1 MSAVPAMKGL
11 LTVMGLMLSVPALG
25 QTSLLE
31 VAEEVRDASGLEKLV
46 AASFGGGRYY
56 EVKGAPFIVVDLM
69 PTSGVPSTELFVFE
83 SLNGRLAL
91 RAHVPRQNFIVL
103 KAEAQGRTLIVS
115 EKSQREEEWRVRLHV
130 FPAADIGGH

>member
-11 LTVMGLMLSVPALG
+11 LTVVGLMLSVPA
-25 QTSLLE
+25 
-31 VAEEVRDASGLEKLV
+31 
-46 AASFGGGRYY
+46 
-56 EVKGAPFIVVDLM
+56 
-69 PTSGVPSTELFVFE
+69 STELFVFE
-83 SLNGRLAL
+83 SLNGRLTL